1 MQLDYIEIKPKSPN
15 STWNGNLKK
24 HHVFPF
30 KTKIKTHTMSIINV
44 QMMAEV
50 VPQETGLLTLSGLRL
65 ADSLLSRTYP
75 VTDLGQVYVVK
86 EDQQFS
92 ALNAKVDNA
101 CLA

>member
-1 MQLDYIEIKPKSPN
+1 
-15 STWNGNLKK
+15 
-24 HHVFPF
+24 
-30 KTKIKTHTMSIINV
+30 MSIINV